1 MQLKR
6 IYMGYVAA
14 WLAHDSEAI
23 VRFFADDAIYEDVAL
38 ATISRS
44 KAQIREFVQAS
55 LTAIPDLRIEPK
67 RVFATADRLCSE
79 WTMSGTHTGGFP
91 GLPGTGK
98 RFSVEVASV
107 LEWHDGK
114 IRRNTDYWNLASF
127 LQQVGAS

>member
-1 MQLKR
+1 MQLER
-6 IYMGYVAA
+6 LYQDYVAA
-14 WLAHDSEAI
+14 WLSHDTEAI
-23 VRFFADDAIYEDVAL
+23 LRFFADDGVYEDVAL

-55 LTAIPDLRIEPK
+55 LTAIPDLGIEPK
-67 RVFATADRLCSE
+67 QVFATADRLCSE
-79 WTMSGTHTGGFP
+79 WTMSGTHTGSFP

-107 LEWHDGK
+107 LEWQDGK

-127 LQQVGAS
+127 LQQVGAT